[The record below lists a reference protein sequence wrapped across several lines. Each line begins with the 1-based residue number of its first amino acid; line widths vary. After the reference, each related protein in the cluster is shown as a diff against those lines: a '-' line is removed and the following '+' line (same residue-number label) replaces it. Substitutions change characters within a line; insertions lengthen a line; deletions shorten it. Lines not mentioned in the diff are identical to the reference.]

1 MEGQVYAFSLRN
13 GNYRAVENCWFTYI
27 VVDGAKVAI
36 KEPSGSDFKAKI
48 TLGDFGKADPEVL
61 KLVEEYE
68 NENYNIEMSVN
79 WGQDFKEMGV
89 LSRDGKTI
97 ITKGVMG
104 VGKMKWA
111 TEEEIAAIE
120 NEGDPIDAPPGPY
133 KIQPEYQGKLLW
145 ITGPPGLGK
154 STSAQLLGRNH
165 GYVYYEADCFG
176 ACRNPYIPLDVD
188 NPSMAQ
194 ISQKPLK
201 GEGYAERKEICKK
214 YNEFFTQ
221 LIEGKGTNKEHLEA
235 FFNAQ
240 CDDILRERK
249 RIGGDWAIAAVT
261 LTREV
266 RDLVRARLGPKLVFV
281 ILSMDMDD
289 VRKRVKERHHGEEAA
304 AEMMA
309 PINKICDPIGADEEN
324 VVGITVS
331 SEMTRED
338 VIKKILESVE

>member
-104 VGKMKWA
+104 VGKMEWV
-111 TEEEIAAIE
+111 TEEEIAEIE

-145 ITGPPGLGK
+145 LTGPPGLGK

-176 ACRNPYIPLDVD
+176 ACRNPYIPLVAE

-194 ISQKPLK
+194 MYQKPLR
-201 GEGYAERKEICKK
+201 GQGDEERKAVMK
-214 YNEFFTQ
+214 NVHANLGDMMQ
-221 LIEGKGTNKEHLEA
+221 GKDYDKE
-235 FFNAQ
+235 
-240 CDDILRERK
+240 
-249 RIGGDWAIAAVT
+249 
-261 LTREV
+261 
-266 RDLVRARLGPKLVFV
+266 
-281 ILSMDMDD
+281 
-289 VRKRVKERHHGEEAA
+289 
-304 AEMMA
+304 
-309 PINKICDPIGADEEN
+309 
-324 VVGITVS
+324 
-331 SEMTRED
+331 
-338 VIKKILESVE
+338 